1 MKKIFE
7 KHGVV
12 NCVGA
17 LMDVIAFI
25 LFIVAAFV
33 DGATA
38 DMVLKVV
45 GLVLFVVAGMM
56 MSISS
61 KEHSLAKSIFVL
73 VLAGVI
79 ASWMFPGGQ
88 FQGADFA
95 EGKFARIGLA
105 DFGFMFYYSVI
116 SY

>member
-61 KEHSLAKSIFVL
+61 LSLIH
-73 VLAGVI
+73 I
-79 ASWMFPGGQ
+79 
-88 FQGADFA
+88 
-95 EGKFARIGLA
+95 
-105 DFGFMFYYSVI
+105 
-116 SY
+116 

>member
-45 GLVLFVVAGMM
+45 GLVLFVVAIVRFVFSALAPDTNANGNTKNT
-56 MSISS
+56 ISGCIDCFINNS
-61 KEHSLAKSIFVL
+61 CN
-73 VLAGVI
+73 
-79 ASWMFPGGQ
+79 
-88 FQGADFA
+88 
-95 EGKFARIGLA
+95 
-105 DFGFMFYYSVI
+105 
-116 SY
+116 